1 MLSHAP
7 ILLDTLL
14 ILHSQSPHL
23 VVVHVMGLLGP
34 GLEFTATLLL
44 RLTYIHTYVC
54 AWCSVVC
61 GLVPVAY
68 SSTGVGEC
76 GARWTVNRERGFA
89 FAIRSTCRRITMYVT
104 IHIRY
109 VCRYIRNVLECE
121 LCVQSA
127 IN

>member
-23 VVVHVMGLLGP
+23 VVVHVIGLLGP

-44 RLTYIHTYVC
+44 QLTYIHTYVC

-68 SSTGVGEC
+68 SSTGVGEY
-76 GARWTVNRERGFA
+76 GARWTVNRE
-89 FAIRSTCRRITMYVT
+89 STCRRITMYVA
-104 IHIRY
+104 IHVMY
-109 VCRYIRNVLECE
+109 VHNVLKYE
-121 LCVQSA
+121 LCVQVL
-127 IN
+127 

>member
-76 GARWTVNRERGFA
+76 VRCKVDCEWGKGLCF
-89 FAIRSTCRRITMYVT
+89 
-104 IHIRY
+104 
-109 VCRYIRNVLECE
+109 RNSQYL
-121 LCVQSA
+121 
-127 IN
+127 